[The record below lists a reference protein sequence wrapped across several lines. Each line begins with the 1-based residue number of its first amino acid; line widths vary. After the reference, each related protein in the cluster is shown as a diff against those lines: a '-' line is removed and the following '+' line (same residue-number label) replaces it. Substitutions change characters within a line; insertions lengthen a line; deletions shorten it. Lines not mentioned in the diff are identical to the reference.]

1 MKTTIRTALLGL
13 SLALASSAAWAE
25 TIEIMMYNK
34 NPDNKK
40 ERNVFVPAFV
50 KAKPGDVIKFV
61 SAQKGHNSAS
71 ARGMLPEGAEKW
83 KSKISK
89 DFELTVTQ
97 PGIYGYVCS
106 PHEAL
111 GMVGMIVVEG
121 EGMLANLEAVK
132 KAKKKGKAKKVFAE
146 LIKQAEALAEGS

>member
-1 MKTTIRTALLGL
+1 MRRLIAGIASLCFLLG
-13 SLALASSAAWAE
+13 AAQMARAE
-25 TIEIMMYNK
+25 TIEIKMFTK

-40 ERNVFVPAFV
+40 ERNIFLPSFVV
-50 KAKPGDVIKFV
+50 AKPGDVIKFV

-71 ARGMLPEGAEKW
+71 AKGMIPEGVEKW

-89 DFELTVTQ
+89 DFELTVEK
-97 PGIYGYVCS
+97 PGVYGYVCT
-106 PHEAL
+106 PHESL

-132 KAKKKGKAKKVFAE
+132 KAKKKGKAKKIFKT
-146 LIKQAEALAEGS
+146 LIEQAEALGSS